1 MIVKEFDPTN
11 NKWVLVSITK
21 VSAYGQLSVY
31 YAPTP

>member
-21 VSAYGQLSVY
+21 VSLYGRISVKY
-31 YAPTP
+31 Y